1 MPKLTSLICVFVAY
15 SVCGWL
21 GIEYAGMGESSLTLI
36 WLPSGIGLAAC
47 ILFGNKIWP
56 AIWLGSFIAN
66 APHLIDAT
74 SQFPYIKAALIG
86 GLAATINTRIQA
98 LYAYELYQ
106 KHVGPTGIN
115 SAQKVLNLVFKI
127 LLLPSILNIALLIA
141 LYSAGGYITLTLE
154 NIALTWIS
162 GALADFHGY
171 FVITPLITSWL
182 YRNTQFKHYSNL
194 NYKDLLSFTGM
205 VIFLLMGYSG
215 ITYSIYLLLALGAL
229 IAIYRG
235 PLQGSVFILSVSLL
249 LTYATAQHAGPFII
263 NSDFN
268 SFISLLTFI
277 FCLGLPMHLLTAK
290 NAELQNAY
298 EGLERQVSER
308 TRALNNAN
316 NQLEKLSQTDDLT
329 RIPNRRYLFT
339 FLEQEWKRAVRNKQP
354 LSILMIDIDFFKQY
368 NDCYG
373 HLKGDEC
380 LKEIASALQK
390 SMHRPGDLVAR
401 YGGEEFMVVLPE
413 TDDALAVAQ
422 HCKLSIEA
430 LNIPHQASAA
440 SNVITVSIG
449 YNTVYPTPALDINA
463 LISAA
468 DSALYQAK
476 DEGRNKVSPF
486 VITQN
491 IHQ

>member
-1 MPKLTSLICVFVAY
+1 M
-15 SVCGWL
+15 
-21 GIEYAGMGESSLTLI
+21 
-36 WLPSGIGLAAC
+36 
-47 ILFGNKIWP
+47 
-56 AIWLGSFIAN
+56 
-66 APHLIDAT
+66 
-74 SQFPYIKAALIG
+74 
-86 GLAATINTRIQA
+86 
-98 LYAYELYQ
+98 
-106 KHVGPTGIN
+106 
-115 SAQKVLNLVFKI
+115 FKI

-141 LYSAGGYITLTLE
+141 LYSAGGYIALTLE

-182 YRNTQFKHYSNL
+182 YRNTHFKHYSNL
-194 NYKDLLSFTGM
+194 NYKDLLSFAGM
-205 VIFLLMGYSG
+205 VIFLLMGYNG

-235 PLQGSVFILSVSLL
+235 PLQGSLFILSVSLL
-249 LTYATAQHAGPFII
+249 LTYATAQHTGPFII

-329 RIPNRRYLFT
+329 KIPNRRYLFT

-440 SNVITVSIG
+440 SNVITASIG
-449 YNTVYPTPALDINA
+449 YNTVYPTPALDIKA

-491 IHQ
+491 THQ